1 MKYIEIKAPAKINFG
16 LNIVSKRNDGFHNI
30 ETIFY
35 PINDLFDVIKI
46 EKSEHFLFTC
56 SNKELESDKN
66 NLILK
71 AVKLLER
78 IYSKSFAVN
87 IHLEKNIPIG
97 AGLGGGSSDAA
108 AVLISLNEMFRLG
121 IKHDQ
126 MIDYALQ
133 LGSDVPFFIKAKPA
147 IGTSRGEVL
156 KQIDFEIN
164 YPILIINPGI
174 HISTKEAFQ
183 NIIPQPSSYN
193 YFSNEINELKNWD
206 LIQEK
211 ITNDFENFVFEKY
224 PEVKN
229 IKEMMYENGALFSLM
244 SGSGSTVYG
253 VFENYNAAKKTSDKF
268 SSNYLKIISNQ
279 AL

>member
-16 LNIVSKRNDGFHNI
+16 LNIVSKRNDGFHNL

-35 PINDLFDVIKI
+35 PINDLFDIIKI
-46 EKSEHFLFTC
+46 EKSERFLFTC
-56 SNKELESDKN
+56 VNKELESDKN

-71 AVKLLER
+71 AVKLLEK
-78 IYSKSFAVN
+78 IHSKSFAVN

-108 AVLISLNEMFRLG
+108 AVLISLNEMFQLG

-156 KQIDFEIN
+156 KHIDFEIN
-164 YPILIINPGI
+164 YPILIVNPGI

-183 NIIPQPSSYN
+183 NIIPKASSYT
-193 YFSNEINELKNWD
+193 YFSNEINDLKNWN
-206 LIQEK
+206 LVREIIK
-211 ITNDFENFVFEKY
+211 NDFEDFVFAKY
-224 PEVKN
+224 PEVKK
-229 IKEMMYENGALFSLM
+229 IKELMYKNGALFSLM

-253 VFENYNAAKKTSDKF
+253 VFENIERAENTSVKF
-268 SSNYLKIISNQ
+268 PKNYLKIISQ
-279 AL
+279 QQ

>member
-1 MKYIEIKAPAKINFG
+1 MAEI
-16 LNIVSKRNDGFHNI
+16 
-30 ETIFY
+30 T
-35 PINDLFDVIKI
+35 
-46 EKSEHFLFTC
+46 
-56 SNKELESDKN
+56 
-66 NLILK
+66 
-71 AVKLLER
+71 
-78 IYSKSFAVN
+78 
-87 IHLEKNIPIG
+87 
-97 AGLGGGSSDAA
+97 
-108 AVLISLNEMFRLG
+108 
-121 IKHDQ
+121 
-126 MIDYALQ
+126 ALQ
-133 LGSDVPFFIKAKPA
+133 ESYNQTIHQLAGHGSRNFQ
-147 IGTSRGEVL
+147 VL
-156 KQIDFEIN
+156 
-164 YPILIINPGI
+164 
-174 HISTKEAFQ
+174 KEAFQ

>member
-1 MKYIEIKAPAKINFG
+1 M
-16 LNIVSKRNDGFHNI
+16 
-30 ETIFY
+30 
-35 PINDLFDVIKI
+35 FDVIKI
-46 EKSEHFLFTC
+46 EKSEHFIFTC
-56 SNKELESDKN
+56 DNKELENDNN

-71 AVKLLER
+71 AVKLLEK
-78 IYSKSFAVN
+78 IYSKSFIVN

-108 AVLISLNEMFRLG
+108 AVLISLNEMFQLG

-164 YPILIINPGI
+164 YPILIVNPGI

-183 NIIPQPSSYN
+183 NIIPKTSLYN

-211 ITNDFENFVFEKY
+211 ITNDFENFVFENY
-224 PEVKN
+224 PEIKN
-229 IKEMMYENGALFSLM
+229 IKEMMYKNGALFSLM

-279 AL
+279 AI